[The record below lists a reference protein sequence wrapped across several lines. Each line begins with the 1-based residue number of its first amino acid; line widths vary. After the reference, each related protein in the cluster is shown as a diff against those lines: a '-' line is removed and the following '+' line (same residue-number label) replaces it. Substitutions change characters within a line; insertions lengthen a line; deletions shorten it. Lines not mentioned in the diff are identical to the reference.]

1 MEVMEASTVSPH
13 LLLLGGFNAHLGQTR
28 EPQTHQFKQLLERF
42 PQLSTPRLNQTQH
55 TRLNTAGQCLLD
67 LVASIPIIISNDSL
81 RLGAGKEM
89 WVKPLSLDIPVL
101 PLLLERICG
110 HDS

>member
-55 TRLNTAGQCLLD
+55 TRLQGCKQRRSGRFTAPKY
-67 LVASIPIIISNDSL
+67 AISSL
-81 RLGAGKEM
+81 FF
-89 WVKPLSLDIPVL
+89 V
-101 PLLLERICG
+101 
-110 HDS
+110 